1 MESGLSRAGWLHEH
15 NLLSSKHLCF
25 CWTSRLCSVCSL
37 LQRRKFLP
45 RPSSC
50 CFSLLPLHTHPCQEI
65 CTISPHTTKKKKKM
79 QVDSP
84 YCSVLCVTVGCVRIY
99 LWFHFELLLP
109 ETGTVL
115 CFFVS
120 FWSNIF
126 KDTDDPCLLS
136 WKKKRTS
143 LPFLK
148 RLAFLSYLWKLC
160 TSPWEQ
166 EWTSVRPVSEW
177 WQRLLQMDT
186 YTCTYFI
193 THFLEFPTN
202 QCLSFHCTRKNCH
215 ISRDLYIYVYR
226 ERINVPELSILA
238 LFTGTDCGA
247 PGDRAFTQRASD
259 AIFPPPTGIH
269 RGRLRVSHVWLSGRG
284 SVHGGRVC
292 RHSKGTDVFERLRA
306 CGLAGAGSLVC
317 RHCTLA

>member
-1 MESGLSRAGWLHEH
+1 MENGLSRAGWLHEH

-65 CTISPHTTKKKKKM
+65 CTISPHTPPKKKKKM

-84 YCSVLCVTVGCVRIY
+84 YYSVLCVTVGCVRIY

-126 KDTDDPCLLS
+126 KDTDDPCLLN
-136 WKKKRTS
+136 WKKKKEHPY
-143 LPFLK
+143 LP
-148 RLAFLSYLWKLC
+148 WK
-160 TSPWEQ
+160 
-166 EWTSVRPVSEW
+166 
-177 WQRLLQMDT
+177 D
-186 YTCTYFI
+186 
-193 THFLEFPTN
+193 
-202 QCLSFHCTRKNCH
+202 
-215 ISRDLYIYVYR
+215 
-226 ERINVPELSILA
+226 
-238 LFTGTDCGA
+238 
-247 PGDRAFTQRASD
+247 
-259 AIFPPPTGIH
+259 
-269 RGRLRVSHVWLSGRG
+269 
-284 SVHGGRVC
+284 
-292 RHSKGTDVFERLRA
+292 
-306 CGLAGAGSLVC
+306 
-317 RHCTLA
+317 